1 MSQLFVDN
9 IKNRSGGAIGA
20 PSGAVVSG
28 VVTATSFIG
37 SGTSLTGIDATALK
51 DSGGSVK
58 VQANTSGIVVTG
70 VSTFTGNVSV
80 GGTLTYEDVTNVDS
94 VGLITA
100 RSGIRIGAGQS
111 VSAVSGIVTYYG
123 DGSQLTGVE
132 SGVGN
137 FVASGTI
144 ANGQTVILKAD
155 GTVDVVAQTGSGSPS
170 VGSPVAYNSVTSN
183 YNRAIFDSNSNK
195 VVFAYQDAT
204 VGGNPGKAVVG
215 TVSGTS
221 ISFGSPTTFETGQS
235 DYYAMTFDS
244 NSNKVIIVFRDSD
257 DSGQG
262 KAIVGTVSGTSIS
275 FGSAVDIDANT
286 SDAHIGATFDTNEN
300 RVVISYRNASE
311 GNAGQ
316 AVVGTVSGT
325 SISFG
330 TPVEFNSN
338 DTRNMTDGVVFD
350 STNNKVV
357 IAYNDDGDSGKGK
370 AVVGTVNGT
379 SISFGTPVEFEA
391 GSTGFPAA
399 VFDSTNGKVVISYAD
414 SGDSETGKTRVGTVS
429 GTSISFGSVVEFA
442 GGAGVS
448 YSSATYDSTNGK
460 IVVAYRDESNNH
472 GKVVV
477 GTVSGTSI
485 SFGSPTTFEAA
496 NSYYIS
502 ATFDSNSGKAVIAY
516 TDATSSY
523 NGTAVVFGSDSL
535 VTNLTAENYI
545 GIAAEAIANAAT
557 GKVNILGGVN
567 SGQTGLTTA
576 KTYYVQGNGTLAT
589 SAGTPSVVA
598 GTSISDTK
606 ILIR

>member
-137 FVASGTI
+137 FVASGAI
-144 ANGQTVILKAD
+144 ANGQTVVIKAD
-155 GTVDVVAQTGSGSPS
+155 GTVGIVTQTGSATPS

-195 VVFAYQDAT
+195 VVIAYMDGT

-330 TPVEFNSN
+330 TPVEFNSQ

-379 SISFGTPVEFEA
+379 NISFGTPVEFEA

-399 VFDSTNGKVVISYAD
+399 VFDSANGKVVISYAD

-516 TDATSSY
+516 NDATSSY
-523 NGTAVVFGSDSL
+523 NGTAVVFGANSL
-535 VTNLTAENYI
+535 VTNLTTENYI

-589 SAGTPSVVA
+589 SAGNPSVVA
-598 GTSISDTK
+598 GTSISTTK